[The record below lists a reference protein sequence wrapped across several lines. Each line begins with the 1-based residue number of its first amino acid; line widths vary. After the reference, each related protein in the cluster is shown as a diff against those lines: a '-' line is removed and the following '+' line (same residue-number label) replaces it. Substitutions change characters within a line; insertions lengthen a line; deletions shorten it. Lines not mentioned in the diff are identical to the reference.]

1 MRERVAEDEVEQGGR
16 GQNMCGLTGHAQESG
31 LLFWCMGSHWEGLDR
46 SEATYPTS
54 RLVGGAVKRKHSL
67 LERALEEPAFGH
79 SKNVKG
85 T

>member
-1 MRERVAEDEVEQGGR
+1 MVWKWQQG
-16 GQNMCGLTGHAQESG
+16 
-31 LLFWCMGSHWEGLDR
+31 